1 MKYESL
7 GLLVGVASG
16 LAESRQAARQ
26 LPLTT
31 TTAAAATPWPSVSY
45 KTEPFTSPEL
55 EVNQTGPTAPGL
67 IWFSPALFFPQ
78 QGPGAPSTS
87 ELTPLIASQNGEV
100 VFHGPNYPPDQPN
113 FFANFRP
120 QFFSNGTLL
129 SYYLG
134 HFGPNMEQALG
145 NVTFIDSTY
154 TVTTVICLADYP
166 AFIPGAAESECKV
179 DLHESRRLSD
189 DRFIVTTHNYTQTDL
204 SAVGGPQ
211 DGWVTDSQFLVIN
224 PFTEE
229 ISFKWSSLEHL
240 DKLPVNDSRI
250 LRQNRMGQELGTSP
264 ELAWDYFHINAV
276 APFEDGYVISARH
289 FSTVVFIDKDGEVT
303 YRLNGEIGQ
312 DFSLPTDAH
321 FRYQHDVL
329 GHKGD
334 DGSIIVTMF
343 DNENYD
349 VPPPSQD
356 VESSALELRLNTN
369 DMTAKLERRL
379 FSNDTVRAIGLG
391 SWQDQPNGNVFV
403 GEATFPALAEFDPT
417 GKQVWNLRY
426 GFDSPGSFRAY
437 KYTEWTGKPAYPPKG
452 VAEAHDNGSLVV
464 FMSWNGATEVVSWD
478 VKALTDNGISLK
490 LTNVPKSGFE
500 TTAIVN
506 ATTSQILLA
515 VALGDDGQVLGT
527 SEPFS
532 A

>member
-1 MKYESL
+1 
-7 GLLVGVASG
+7 
-16 LAESRQAARQ
+16 
-26 LPLTT
+26 
-31 TTAAAATPWPSVSY
+31 
-45 KTEPFTSPEL
+45 
-55 EVNQTGPTAPGL
+55 
-67 IWFSPALFFPQ
+67 
-78 QGPGAPSTS
+78 
-87 ELTPLIASQNGEV
+87 
-100 VFHGPNYPPDQPN
+100 
-113 FFANFRP
+113 
-120 QFFSNGTLL
+120 
-129 SYYLG
+129 
-134 HFGPNMEQALG
+134 
-145 NVTFIDSTY
+145 
-154 TVTTVICLADYP
+154 
-166 AFIPGAAESECKV
+166 
-179 DLHESRRLSD
+179 
-189 DRFIVTTHNYTQTDL
+189 
-204 SAVGGPQ
+204 
-211 DGWVTDSQFLVIN
+211 
-224 PFTEE
+224 
-229 ISFKWSSLEHL
+229 
-240 DKLPVNDSRI
+240 
-250 LRQNRMGQELGTSP
+250 
-264 ELAWDYFHINAV
+264 
-276 APFEDGYVISARH
+276 
-289 FSTVVFIDKDGEVT
+289 
-303 YRLNGEIGQ
+303 
-312 DFSLPTDAH
+312 
-321 FRYQHDVL
+321 
-329 GHKGD
+329 
-334 DGSIIVTMF
+334 MF

>member
-1 MKYESL
+1 EWVS
-7 GLLVGVASG
+7 SG
-16 LAESRQAARQ
+16 LVESHQAARQ
-26 LPLTT
+26 SPPSS
-31 TTAAAATPWPSVSY
+31 TAPAATPWPSVSY

-55 EVNQTGPTAPGL
+55 DVSQTGPRAPGL

-87 ELTPLIASQNGEV
+87 ELTPLIADQDGEV
-100 VFHGPNYPPDQPN
+100 VFHGPNYLPDQPD

-134 HFGPNMEQALG
+134 RFGPNMEL
-145 NVTFIDSTY
+145 ST
-154 TVTTVICLADYP
+154 
-166 AFIPGAAESECKV
+166 FIPGATESDCKV
-179 DLHESRRLSD
+179 AFHESRRLSD
-189 DRFIVTTHNYTQTDL
+189 DKFIVTTHNYTQTDL
-204 SAVGGPQ
+204 SAVGGPH
-211 DGWVTDSQFLVIN
+211 DGWVPDSQFLVVN

-229 ISFKWSSLEHL
+229 ITFKWSSLEHL

-289 FSTVVFIDKDGEVT
+289 SSTVVFIDKDGEVT

-329 GHKGD
+329 AHRRN

-356 VESSALELRLNTN
+356 VKSSALELRLDTN

-379 FSNDTVRAIGLG
+379 LSNDTVRAIGLG

-452 VAEAHDNGSLVV
+452 VAEVLDNGSVAV

-490 LTNVPKSGFE
+490 LINVPKSGFE

-506 ATTSQILLA
+506 ATASQMLLA
-515 VALGDDGQVLGT
+515 VALGDEGQVLGT
-527 SEPFS
+527 SELFT

>member
-1 MKYESL
+1 
-7 GLLVGVASG
+7 
-16 LAESRQAARQ
+16 
-26 LPLTT
+26 
-31 TTAAAATPWPSVSY
+31 
-45 KTEPFTSPEL
+45 
-55 EVNQTGPTAPGL
+55 
-67 IWFSPALFFPQ
+67 
-78 QGPGAPSTS
+78 
-87 ELTPLIASQNGEV
+87 
-100 VFHGPNYPPDQPN
+100 
-113 FFANFRP
+113 
-120 QFFSNGTLL
+120 
-129 SYYLG
+129 
-134 HFGPNMEQALG
+134 
-145 NVTFIDSTY
+145 
-154 TVTTVICLADYP
+154 
-166 AFIPGAAESECKV
+166 
-179 DLHESRRLSD
+179 
-189 DRFIVTTHNYTQTDL
+189 
-204 SAVGGPQ
+204 
-211 DGWVTDSQFLVIN
+211 
-224 PFTEE
+224 
-229 ISFKWSSLEHL
+229 
-240 DKLPVNDSRI
+240 
-250 LRQNRMGQELGTSP
+250 
-264 ELAWDYFHINAV
+264 
-276 APFEDGYVISARH
+276 
-289 FSTVVFIDKDGEVT
+289 
-303 YRLNGEIGQ
+303 
-312 DFSLPTDAH
+312 
-321 FRYQHDVL
+321 
-329 GHKGD
+329 
-334 DGSIIVTMF
+334 MF

-437 KYTEWTGKPAYPPKG
+437 KYTEWTGKPTYPPKG

-527 SEPFS
+527 SEPF
-532 A
+532 AA